1 MEIKLLRLV
10 DGTEIITQIDYR
22 KSLDGPSIM
31 ISPFQVIFTPQQSG
45 IIPFVGLA
53 EGHTMPLPAKQFIMI
68 ECEPTENLLN
78 QYKKAIN
85 PSSIETVKKPGL
97 IVPS

>member
-10 DGTEIITQIDYR
+10 DGTEVITQIDN
-22 KSLDGPSIM
+22 DMM

-45 IIPFVGLA
+45 IIPFMGLA
-53 EGHTMPLPAKQFIMI
+53 EGHTMELPTSDFIMI
-68 ECEPTENLLN
+68 VCEPTANLLD
-78 QYKKAIN
+78 QYVKAIN
-85 PSSIETVKKPGL
+85 PSDIEVVEKSGL